1 MQAVWGVTEDD
12 DAAIYKEQLANF
24 ISMIRLRV
32 LEMSNHNLEEFVLW
46 KIFNHFDTNKSGT
59 LTLDELAGMV
69 SKLKLT
75 CEWKYLIGVFKIL
88 DSNNS
93 GAIEFEE
100 FVNYI
105 LHNPYK
111 I

>member
-1 MQAVWGVTEDD
+1 M
-12 DAAIYKEQLANF
+12 
-24 ISMIRLRV
+24 LR
-32 LEMSNHNLEEFVLW
+32 

-59 LTLDELAGMV
+59 LTLDELQAMV
-69 SKLKLT
+69 AQLKLT
-75 CEWKYLIGVFKIL
+75 CERKYLIGVFKIL
-88 DSNNS
+88 DTNNS